1 MFGYLTELFKILRAD
16 GCEVLRLYSEKIQKQ
31 DTMNDNLNE
40 KTSASQSAQIK
51 AALLAGE
58 TLTPLDALRRFG
70 CFRLGARIWEL
81 RHKCGMDIK
90 AMWHTTESGKI
101 VAAYSLNNV

>member
-1 MFGYLTELFKILRAD
+1 MKSSVFTLKN
-16 GCEVLRLYSEKIQKQ
+16 QKHN
-31 DTMNDNLNE
+31 TMNNNLNE

-58 TLTPLDALRRFG
+58 TLTPLDALKRFG

-90 AMWHTTESGKI
+90 AVRYITESGKT
-101 VAAYSLNNV
+101 VAAYSLNV